1 MDVLRHR
8 WPGSNPPLS
17 VNLLPRAISEHG
29 PDAPRRAEDVESL
42 GEAVVV
48 NEARVNGE
56 DAHEE
61 DEIAPV
67 EEGVPD
73 LASGR
78 QRGLSVSSEP
88 APRRV

>member
-1 MDVLRHR
+1 MNL
-8 WPGSNPPLS
+8 PPC
-17 VNLLPRAISEHG
+17 AISEHG
-29 PDAPRRAEDVESL
+29 SDTPRRAEDVESL

-61 DEIAPV
+61 DEVAPL

-78 QRGLSVSSEP
+78 QRGLSASSEP
-88 APRRV
+88 ARGMSDQVSP

>member
-1 MDVLRHR
+1 M
-8 WPGSNPPLS
+8 
-17 VNLLPRAISEHG
+17 NLLPRAISKHG
-29 PDAPRRAEDVESL
+29 PDAPRRAEDVEGL

-73 LASGR
+73 LPRGDRGDSG
-78 QRGLSVSSEP
+78 QSEGTAVSELCPGPRGSV
-88 APRRV
+88 